1 MNSQTLFLVALVSL
15 QGCAAL
21 LLVIRLLPG
30 RTRRPPIEPLPGAQH
45 AGRVTVVVTSL
56 DEVHRIGPCLDGLR
70 AQGPAMLEALIVD
83 SRSTDGTW
91 DLIQAAAA
99 LDARIRPMHD
109 DPLPPEWVGK
119 VWALEHGLRHARGE
133 WVLGIDADTT
143 PQPGLVA
150 AAVNAAEAMGYDAV
164 SFAPRFTEMT
174 VAEQWLQPAMLVTLV
189 YRFGAAG
196 ERAPAP
202 DRVMANGQC
211 FLARRSTLI
220 ANGGYSSA
228 RRSWCDDVTLARHMA
243 RNGARV
249 GFLDGSMIISV
260 RAYSGIG
267 QMWREWGRSI
277 DLKDGTTPF
286 TQFLDVCFVLLT
298 QFVPL
303 PAVVLAGLVQY
314 TTGWPYADPI
324 IAALIGLMVLPRTY
338 TLMRHALRVLMEVA
352 PPGCD
357 VAAAE
362 ARLASL
368 PGVTSVHDLHIWTV
382 TDGIESAS
390 AHIVVADGA
399 DWHGV
404 LDHAREVLAQ
414 EYGVTHATIQVE
426 PHDHDE
432 QPAAV

>member
-1 MNSQTLFLVALVSL
+1 MFPLPIAPAPRHIRPVPFDSFVLTPLVLL
-15 QGCAAL
+15 QGGATL
-21 LLVIRLLPG
+21 LLMLRLLPG
-30 RTRRPPIEPLPGAQH
+30 RTRRPPIAPLLTDAQ

-70 AQGPAMLEALIVD
+70 RQGPAMLEALIVD
-83 SRSTDGTW
+83 SRSKDGTW
-91 DLIQAAAA
+91 ELIQDAARQ
-99 LDARIRPMHD
+99 DARIIPMHD

-150 AAVNAAEAMGYDAV
+150 AVVEAAEEFGYDAV
-164 SFAPRFTEMT
+164 SFAPRFNEMS
-174 VAEQWLQPAMLVTLV
+174 VAEQWLQPAMLTTLV

-196 ERAPAP
+196 EKAPDP

-211 FLARRSTLI
+211 FLAKRSVLL

-249 GFLDGSMIISV
+249 GFLDGAHIIGV

-298 QFVPL
+298 QFLPL
-303 PAVVLAGLVQY
+303 PSLLFALWFGVSALLAQPVSQAWLLINAVLVMMRILLTFGLKGSY
-314 TTGWPYADPI
+314 AERHWTFWLSFTADP
-324 IAALIGLMVLPRTY
+324 
-338 TLMRHALRVLMEVA
+338 
-352 PPGCD
+352 
-357 VAAAE
+357 AAAI
-362 ARLASL
+362 RIVLSSL
-368 PGVTSVHDLHIWTV
+368 KRPRQWRTRQYEQETV
-382 TDGIESAS
+382 IA
-390 AHIVVADGA
+390 
-399 DWHGV
+399 
-404 LDHAREVLAQ
+404 
-414 EYGVTHATIQVE
+414 
-426 PHDHDE
+426 
-432 QPAAV
+432 